1 MPAIA
6 PGWEMKVDRG
16 PGWIW
21 AKVCHPDSD
30 CSDTPPL
37 ADQLWSLLERHFTYR
52 LLIELDDVNI
62 LNSFLL
68 GQLILLQRRIR
79 DHGGLMRLSGV
90 SPFNLEVLRT
100 HGLDGYLPVYSSFED
115 AVTGCF
121 PRRAK

>member
-6 PGWEMKVDRG
+6 PGWDMKVDRG

-21 AKVCHPDSD
+21 AKVNRPDPD
-30 CSDTPPL
+30 CSDSPPL

-52 LLIELDDVNI
+52 LLIELEDVNI

-79 DHGGLMRLSGV
+79 DRGGLMRLSGV
-90 SPFNLEVLRT
+90 SPFNQEVLRT

-115 AVTGCF
+115 AVMGRI

>member
-16 PGWIW
+16 PGWIY
-21 AKVCHPDSD
+21 AKVARPDSD
-30 CSDTPPL
+30 CSDAPPL

-52 LLIELDDVNI
+52 LLIELDDVDL

-79 DHGGLMRLSGV
+79 ERGGLMRLSGV